1 MTKKV
6 GLQRPCNAPSFLD
19 LPATELGKFQRGNR
33 AWFYRLVN
41 QEECHWSM
49 ELVWNNVTRLLDE
62 CCSNV
67 PPGSAQKLFGAE
79 RDFDVIGERLRA
91 NVPGLLGGARQRQH
105 FYFQH
110 APLFNVLGGW
120 LSGVTSIA
128 YAWRP
133 EGGLMLK
140 THAMLVGEGQRPF
153 GQPYLFE
160 QAARRAGVH
169 LSGVCTGSFS
179 QDVNIQEAAFKLP
192 VFFLAMACFPSK
204 LFAETLGVNLALC
217 SYVDQ
222 LNTLLDG
229 AGEPLFGKVQAARYR
244 PLALA
249 SIEQFLAGAEPH
261 ESGRV
266 AAGYACALNLVQQH
280 EGCIVRDLTDHAGFG
295 CESAMTALI
304 EKLGPHGCGYHKRGA
319 LGGKPID
326 EWLNP
331 ESFCARSTIRALAS
345 SRYVIP
351 GEPGRSALMS
361 LITDP
366 KGRMF
371 GVFSA
376 SDVQVVRTWIAS
388 LSDERSEPRIDPAH
402 KAARR
407 EFSDTPSET
416 ALVRARQRALSKY
429 SRHSLRQLYPLFL
442 HIDKAPDA
450 LAMARQ
456 FADRWLACHAARSRR
471 GGAPF
476 SPYTHEKLDE
486 WLNAQHERQVD
497 SYRPLTGAP
506 EESRDDVVAEAMKLA
521 PLTFIDGA
529 WLRSVATPSSVTS
542 PVGALLY
549 RILLDELGKGEISQ
563 HHGNIYRELL
573 VSMGVDVGVFTD
585 ESFATARHFD
595 DANLQVPVFWLAIS
609 LFPRR
614 YQAETLGLNLAME
627 LSGVGGE
634 YRRSGDVL
642 RHYGFSST
650 FTDLHNTI
658 DNVVTGHT
666 AWAIEAI
673 KQHLDDVAQR
683 GGQRE
688 VDHHWRRIW
697 VGYRALNPPK
707 NSLMSALQD
716 LAGRSFGRFS
726 KEQVES

>member
-1 MTKKV
+1 MRMLHDKDQGMTKKV
-6 GLQRPCNAPSFLD
+6 GLQRSCNAPSFLD

-67 PPGSAQKLFGAE
+67 PPGSAQKPLGAE

-179 QDVNIQEAAFKLP
+179 QDGNIQEAAFKLP

-222 LNTLLDG
+222 LNTLLDE

-319 LGGKPID
+319 LG
-326 EWLNP
+326 
-331 ESFCARSTIRALAS
+331 
-345 SRYVIP
+345 
-351 GEPGRSALMS
+351 
-361 LITDP
+361 
-366 KGRMF
+366 
-371 GVFSA
+371 
-376 SDVQVVRTWIAS
+376 
-388 LSDERSEPRIDPAH
+388 
-402 KAARR
+402 
-407 EFSDTPSET
+407 
-416 ALVRARQRALSKY
+416 
-429 SRHSLRQLYPLFL
+429 
-442 HIDKAPDA
+442 
-450 LAMARQ
+450 
-456 FADRWLACHAARSRR
+456 
-471 GGAPF
+471 
-476 SPYTHEKLDE
+476 
-486 WLNAQHERQVD
+486 
-497 SYRPLTGAP
+497 
-506 EESRDDVVAEAMKLA
+506 
-521 PLTFIDGA
+521 
-529 WLRSVATPSSVTS
+529 
-542 PVGALLY
+542 
-549 RILLDELGKGEISQ
+549 
-563 HHGNIYRELL
+563 
-573 VSMGVDVGVFTD
+573 
-585 ESFATARHFD
+585 
-595 DANLQVPVFWLAIS
+595 
-609 LFPRR
+609 
-614 YQAETLGLNLAME
+614 
-627 LSGVGGE
+627 
-634 YRRSGDVL
+634 
-642 RHYGFSST
+642 
-650 FTDLHNTI
+650 
-658 DNVVTGHT
+658 
-666 AWAIEAI
+666 
-673 KQHLDDVAQR
+673 
-683 GGQRE
+683 
-688 VDHHWRRIW
+688 
-697 VGYRALNPPK
+697 
-707 NSLMSALQD
+707 
-716 LAGRSFGRFS
+716 FS